1 MSSDTRGDQDGDGEV
16 EPDEGSLTMSA
27 LVAWGAWVAGRSREP
42 GKGSGWILVPLVG
55 LPLALAVIVVVSR

>member
-1 MSSDTRGDQDGDGEV
+1 MRLAEV
-16 EPDEGSLTMSA
+16 AAGFALPDEGSLTTSA

-55 LPLALAVIVVVSR
+55 LPLALAMIVFVVSR